1 MVQIRW
7 HEHLE
12 LCDVVTL
19 AVDALSCKSVQVAA
33 GANVFESDL
42 LRAFDRVD
50 YHIDAEEGF

>member
-7 HEHLE
+7 HEYLE
-12 LCDVVTL
+12 LCDVVAL
-19 AVDALSCKSVQVAA
+19 AVDALSCESALVPA